1 LLIYF
6 ITFEVSKL
14 SIITLFMD
22 KFEKIKLG
30 ISIGDFNG
38 IGIEIILKTFS
49 DKRMLDFC
57 TPIIY
62 GSTKLITTY
71 KKDLNINIPF
81 NGIKHID
88 NALIGKINILNLW
101 KDDIEVDLGKPTRES
116 GKCAFESLEAA
127 TDDLAKGLI
136 DVLVTAPINKDN
148 IQSEN
153 FKFPGHTEYLES
165 KLNGES
171 LMILMTNKLRI
182 GLITGHIPVSKVSE
196 TITPELI
203 KKKVEILYTTLI
215 QDFAI
220 PKPKIAILGL
230 NPHCGDHGVIGNED
244 DEVIKPTIDE
254 IQGEGKIVYGP
265 YAADSFFGSENY
277 KNFDAILAMYHDQ
290 GLAPFKTLSFGEG
303 VNYTAGLDKVRTSPD
318 HGTAYE
324 LAGKDLANINSFKEA
339 IFTGIKIFKTREE
352 YKSLTENTL
361 KSNQRK
367 EKL

>member
-1 LLIYF
+1 MNK
-6 ITFEVSKL
+6 S
-14 SIITLFMD
+14 
-22 KFEKIKLG
+22 EKIKVG

-38 IGIEIILKTFS
+38 IGIEIVLKTFL

-57 TPIIY
+57 TPIIF
-62 GSTKLITTY
+62 GSTKLVSAY
-71 KKDLNINIPF
+71 KKDMNINVSY
-81 NGIKHID
+81 NGIKQAD
-88 NALIGKINILNLW
+88 NAISGKLNVLNLW
-101 KDDIEVDLGKPTRES
+101 NDEIEINLGEPTESS
-116 GKCAFESLEAA
+116 GKYAFKSLQSA
-127 TDDLAKGLI
+127 TQSLAKGEI

-148 IQSEN
+148 IQSDD
-153 FKFPGHTEYLES
+153 FKFPGHTEFLES
-165 KLNGES
+165 NLDGES
-171 LMILMTNKLRI
+171 LMILMTNNLRI

-203 KKKVEILYTTLI
+203 KKKVAILYNTLV

-220 PKPKIAILGL
+220 SKPKIAVLGL

-244 DEVIKPTIDE
+244 DEIIRPTITE
-254 IQGEGKIVYGP
+254 IQNTGQLVYGP

-303 VNYTAGLDKVRTSPD
+303 VNFTAGLNKVRTSPD

-324 LAGKDLANINSFKEA
+324 LAGKQLANINSFKEA
-339 IFTGIKIFKTREE
+339 VFSGIQIFKTREE

-361 KSNQRK
+361 KKARQK
-367 EKL
+367 EKQ